1 MKSQRNPLFSALLLG
16 LSIPACAMRA
26 PFDGLA
32 AGSQAP
38 ELGVERWT
46 QAGEMSH
53 HSLAK
58 QQGRPVLLEFWSSEC
73 PPCLK
78 SIPKMNWA
86 ADAYRDRLD
95 VLAVH
100 VDLDREQPISW
111 SKLERFV
118 REQGIQYPVGHD
130 VDGEQWEKY
139 RFHYLPH
146 AVLIDSEGRVLW
158 SGNLVAYDL
167 EKRLRKFFG
176 EPLSVRNEVTPQSL
190 SALPGED
197 SSCEEGYCA
206 PAATPSVNP

>member
-1 MKSQRNPLFSALLLG
+1 MKAPYNPLFSALLLG

-26 PFDGLA
+26 PFDGLS

-38 ELGVERWT
+38 ELGVERWLKD
-46 QAGEMSH
+46 GEATH
-53 HSLAK
+53 RSLSK

-78 SIPKMNWA
+78 SIPKTNWA
-86 ADAYRDRLD
+86 SDAYRDRLD

-111 SKLERFV
+111 SKLKRFTQ
-118 REQGIQYPVGHD
+118 EQGIQYAVGHD
-130 VDGEQWEKY
+130 VDGEQWKKY

-146 AVLIDSEGRVLW
+146 AVLIDGDGRVLW

-176 EPLSVRNEVTPQSL
+176 EPLAVPESIMASQSFAL
-190 SALPGED
+190 SGED
-197 SSCEEGYCA
+197 NSCEDGYCA
-206 PAATPSVNP
+206 PQP